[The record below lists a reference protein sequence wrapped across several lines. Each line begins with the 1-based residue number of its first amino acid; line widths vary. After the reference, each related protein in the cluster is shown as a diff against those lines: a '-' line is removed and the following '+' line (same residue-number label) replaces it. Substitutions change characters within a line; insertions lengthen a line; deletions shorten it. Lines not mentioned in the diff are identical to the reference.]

1 MNLFMLLGQLG
12 LSWDHSNQPLIPIG
26 TVYDPFVLRGLDAF
40 IYSVYSGSRFIITG
54 TPSGVTLAP
63 EGGAHQSTITP
74 SVGMELPGVVL
85 MEPAYAQALDWLLC
99 DALTHVA
106 GQREETTP
114 ELRPSE
120 LAFYFRLTTR
130 PIDQDPFS
138 QARER
143 LGEALL
149 RSQVIAGAYRLIDG
163 RANLDESNKHDLS
176 NAPVVHL
183 VGTGAIMPEV
193 LIAAAELKSE
203 GVIAHVVDITAPGR
217 LYGGWQ
223 RTLRQGVRTATTP
236 SFPGAMRPI
245 FSERAPIVSVHDGA
259 SHAMAWLG
267 SALGMPQVALGV
279 DTFGQSGTIHDLYD
293 INDIDAGSIVNA
305 ALAALSLNI

>member
-1 MNLFMLLGQLG
+1 MLLGQLG

-40 IYSVYSGSRFIITG
+40 IYSVYSGARFIITG

-163 RANLDESNKHDLS
+163 RANVDGSN
-176 NAPVVHL
+176 NP
-183 VGTGAIMPEV
+183 TGA
-193 LIAAAELKSE
+193 S
-203 GVIAHVVDITAPGR
+203 
-217 LYGGWQ
+217 
-223 RTLRQGVRTATTP
+223 
-236 SFPGAMRPI
+236 
-245 FSERAPIVSVHDGA
+245 
-259 SHAMAWLG
+259 LG
-267 SALGMPQVALGV
+267 SGTVTITSTTQNMYSINFITPVADL
-279 DTFGQSGTIHDLYD
+279 FGYFVKTTTHE
-293 INDIDAGSIVNA
+293 
-305 ALAALSLNI
+305 SLHR

>member
-1 MNLFMLLGQLG
+1 MSEISRNDEIRKYLVTTAPDVATSTNLGGFINRAGVFHPQELRRWNEDPILKWAEGPTGQHIELGISEMNLFMLLGQLG

-40 IYSVYSGSRFIITG
+40 IYSVYSGARFIITG

-74 SVGMELPGVVL
+74 SVGIELPGVVL

-130 PIDQDPFS
+130 QLIKIHSRRQESVWVKHF
-138 QARER
+138 
-143 LGEALL
+143 LGP
-149 RSQVIAGAYRLIDG
+149 
-163 RANLDESNKHDLS
+163 K
-176 NAPVVHL
+176 
-183 VGTGAIMPEV
+183 
-193 LIAAAELKSE
+193 
-203 GVIAHVVDITAPGR
+203 
-217 LYGGWQ
+217 
-223 RTLRQGVRTATTP
+223 
-236 SFPGAMRPI
+236 
-245 FSERAPIVSVHDGA
+245 
-259 SHAMAWLG
+259 
-267 SALGMPQVALGV
+267 
-279 DTFGQSGTIHDLYD
+279 
-293 INDIDAGSIVNA
+293 
-305 ALAALSLNI
+305 

>member
-1 MNLFMLLGQLG
+1 
-12 LSWDHSNQPLIPIG
+12 
-26 TVYDPFVLRGLDAF
+26 
-40 IYSVYSGSRFIITG
+40 
-54 TPSGVTLAP
+54 
-63 EGGAHQSTITP
+63 
-74 SVGMELPGVVL
+74 MELPGVVL

-114 ELRPSE
+114 ELRPTE

-149 RSQVIAGAYRLIDG
+149 RSQVIAGAYRLVDG
-163 RANLDESNKHDLS
+163 RANLDESSKHDLS

-279 DTFGQSGTIHDLYD
+279 DSFGQSGTIHDLYD
-293 INDIDAGSIVNA
+293 INDIDFGSIVNA